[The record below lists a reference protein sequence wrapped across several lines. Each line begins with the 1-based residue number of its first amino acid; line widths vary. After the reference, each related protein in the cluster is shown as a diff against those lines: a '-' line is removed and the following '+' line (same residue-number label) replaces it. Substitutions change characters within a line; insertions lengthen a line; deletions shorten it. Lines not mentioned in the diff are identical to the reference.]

1 MSRSPT
7 CPVTFSHYING
18 HPNASSSHFPPL
30 LLQVRD
36 KKRAEIKKLQDDFR
50 ALLESV
56 DPPITVDSEWEDVK
70 EGLIGKPTF
79 DSMPRNDR
87 YDAFKVCNYSTSF
100 CPFKVCMH
108 MCSIELELHLKHI
121 ARLNWMQL
129 PPGLHPRVARNR
141 ARKEAY
147 CQSGAP
153 QNRGRAKGRF
163 GRRAGAT
170 ARCGNCRSQHR
181 V

>member
-70 EGLIGKPTF
+70 EGLMGKPTF

-100 CPFKVCMH
+100 CPFKSSH
-108 MCSIELELHLKHI
+108 
-121 ARLNWMQL
+121 
-129 PPGLHPRVARNR
+129 
-141 ARKEAY
+141 AY
-147 CQSGAP
+147 VLS
-153 QNRGRAKGRF
+153 
-163 GRRAGAT
+163 
-170 ARCGNCRSQHR
+170 